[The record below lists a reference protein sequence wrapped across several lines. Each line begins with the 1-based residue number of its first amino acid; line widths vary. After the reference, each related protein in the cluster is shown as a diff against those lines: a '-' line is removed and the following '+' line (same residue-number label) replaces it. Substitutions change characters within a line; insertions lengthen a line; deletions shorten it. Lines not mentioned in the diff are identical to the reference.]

1 MKSIIFTIIFA
12 IGVNAILAQTWM
24 MNIKQGNSTTYSGTT
39 TVDEITFIKTTTLPF
54 ICGDVILYGGEEYP
68 TVKIG
73 SQCWFQKNLNIGI
86 RIASSSNQEDNS
98 TIEKYCYNDYD
109 STCTTYGGLYQWD
122 ETMQYSTT
130 PGVQGICPEGWHIP
144 TAAEFE
150 TLQIAVSNDGNSL
163 HSDGNAL
170 KAIGQGTGEG
180 VGTNTS
186 GFSAILAGYGHSGH
200 FGNLDLM
207 AFFWSSNDGGDPS
220 GALYLGLG
228 KLSILYGNEKEDG
241 FSVRCLKD

>member
-1 MKSIIFTIIFA
+1 MKSIIFTIVFA

-109 STCTTYGGLYQWD
+109 SC
-122 ETMQYSTT
+122 
-130 PGVQGICPEGWHIP
+130 
-144 TAAEFE
+144 
-150 TLQIAVSNDGNSL
+150 
-163 HSDGNAL
+163 
-170 KAIGQGTGEG
+170 
-180 VGTNTS
+180 
-186 GFSAILAGYGHSGH
+186 
-200 FGNLDLM
+200 
-207 AFFWSSNDGGDPS
+207 
-220 GALYLGLG
+220 
-228 KLSILYGNEKEDG
+228 
-241 FSVRCLKD
+241 